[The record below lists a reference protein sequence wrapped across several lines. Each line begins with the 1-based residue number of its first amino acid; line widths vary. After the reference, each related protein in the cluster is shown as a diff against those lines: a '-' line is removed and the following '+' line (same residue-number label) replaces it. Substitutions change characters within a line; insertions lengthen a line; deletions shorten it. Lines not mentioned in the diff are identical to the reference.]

1 MISISRPIYAIKQCA
16 FIIFTICINMSFAQD
31 KLKKMPGYERYSQI
45 APKIR
50 NSVKLVPRIY
60 NWDVNSASFEYNFN
74 GKRLKF
80 DVTSGKT
87 TEVED
92 HVQTNRRYNYSN
104 RPQRGRQYASSNS
117 PDGQYKAYTKN
128 RNMYISSL
136 DGSNEI
142 AITTD
147 GNEVTQK
154 KYGIATWVYGEE
166 LGQITAMWWSPD
178 SKKIAFY
185 RFEEKDAD
193 MYYVLYDQVKI
204 QDSVE
209 VEAYPKVGADNL
221 PVDVMVYDLDT
232 KQLTL
237 LDTRNGKPYDD
248 GALGTYLY
256 GMDWTPDGKEVL
268 FHTTNRKQDVM
279 EYKAADPT
287 TGKTRTIVQE
297 KWLPSFTKNTPELQ
311 VLNDGQHFIWAS
323 ERNGF
328 NNYYL
333 YNWDGT
339 LLNSITNHN
348 FEVNRILKIDE
359 ADRLLYYEARSGNN
373 HMKMQ
378 LHRVN
383 FNGTN
388 DIRLTD
394 PAYHHDVTISPNGEF
409 FVDVSQTHNI
419 VPFTTLINAQG
430 TKVAEI
436 LESDKSTFET
446 LGLNTVEVFKFTSA
460 DGVTELHGMLH
471 FPSNFDPNKRYPLI
485 LANYGGP
492 ATNAFRETFTMPNP
506 LTEYG
511 FLIANI
517 DGRNVKGRGKELLD
531 QLYGNLCIV
540 EMDDFAEGI
549 KSLYDRPYF
558 DKDHV
563 GVYGTSYGGTTA
575 AASLLRFPNTYH
587 AAVANSA
594 VTDWRNYDTIYTERF
609 MNLITNNKIG
619 YDASNLM
626 NYAKD
631 LQGELMI
638 YFGTSDNNVHPSNS
652 LQLIKALQNAGKSFE
667 VQVGPD
673 RGHTAMNRE
682 RMMEFFIEHLVL
694 DNNNRGV
701 R

>member
-128 RNMYISSL
+128 RNMYISSV

-147 GNEVTQK
+147 GNEDTQK

-256 GMDWTPDGKEVL
+256 GMDWTPDGKEFL

-279 EYKAADPT
+279 EYKAADPN

-517 DGRNVKGRGKELLD
+517 DGRNVKGRGKVLLD